1 MSFWARMFGKDAAE
15 AEVVQPE
22 LAPESVA
29 DPDPIPEPDP
39 VPEPEPVAE
48 PPTVEH
54 VAVVR
59 EPEPEPGAPEPE
71 PVAAA
76 PVPKPELAAPEVAPE
91 PRRAAG
97 PVTENDLEARL
108 TAVLDSL
115 GSAHR
120 RPFVRNG

>member
-1 MSFWARMFGKDAAE
+1 MSLWARMFGKQAVEPAE
-15 AEVVQPE
+15 LP
-22 LAPESVA
+22 LAT
-29 DPDPIPEPDP
+29 
-39 VPEPEPVAE
+39 EPEPVREPE

-59 EPEPEPGAPEPE
+59 EPEPEPAAPAPEPE
-71 PVAAA
+71 
-76 PVPKPELAAPEVAPE
+76 LAVPEVAPE
-91 PRRAAG
+91 PRRAAAPTG
-97 PVTENDLEARL
+97 PVGEDELEARL

>member
-1 MSFWARMFGKDAAE
+1 MSFWARMFGKQTGEPA
-15 AEVVQPE
+15 
-22 LAPESVA
+22 LAT
-29 DPDPIPEPDP
+29 
-39 VPEPEPVAE
+39 EPEPVPELEPE

-59 EPEPEPGAPEPE
+59 EPEPEPVKAAPE
-71 PVAAA
+71 
-76 PVPKPELAAPEVAPE
+76 PELAAPEVAPE
-91 PRRAAG
+91 PRRAAVPTG
-97 PVTENDLEARL
+97 PVTEDELEARL